1 MLQKMKPSQFKM
13 NYQYREYHLKPIQI
27 QHAAPA
33 KPTDDIVDIFKIRKS
48 DNLLGLV
55 LAFYISFALS
65 ARRTSLI
72 LQWVFGEEVS
82 HQTVLNYARAA
93 APYAHRFNLKN
104 KGAIDNIS
112 VGDETYIKIGGIYNY
127 VWFYLSA
134 KKRCITA
141 YHLSD
146 NRGTIPA
153 VAATNEAIRAA
164 NKNQDI
170 TVVTDGNPS
179 YIEAIQFLNKE
190 RPKERKI
197 KHIQVIGLQNNDN
210 DNDEDEV
217 SESEGYRPF
226 KQIIERFNRSYKHHV
241 KPSAG
246 FNSYDGAMALTT
258 LFVTYY
264 NFLRPHGSLN
274 YKPPIHI
281 AQLDNIKT
289 IQAKWIKLL
298 SMMY

>member
-1 MLQKMKPSQFKM
+1 MLQKMKPSQFKI
-13 NYQYREYHLKPIQI
+13 NYQYREYHLRPIQI

-33 KPTDDIVDIFKIRKS
+33 KPTADIVDIFKIRKS
-48 DNLLGLV
+48 DNIMGLV

-65 ARRTSLI
+65 ARKTSLI
-72 LQWVFGEEVS
+72 IQWVFGEKCS
-82 HQTVLNYARAA
+82 YQTVLNYAKAVA
-93 APYAHRFNLKN
+93 HYAHRFNLKN
-104 KGAIDNIS
+104 KRDIDNIS
-112 VGDETYIKIGGIYNY
+112 VGDETYIKIGGAYNY

-134 KKRCITA
+134 KTRCITA

-153 VAATNEAIRAA
+153 VAATNEAIRTA

-170 TVVTDGNPS
+170 TIVTDGNPS
-179 YIEAIQFLNKE
+179 YIEAIQFLNRD
-190 RPKERKI
+190 RPKEHKI
-197 KHIQVIGLQNNDN
+197 KHIQVIGLQNND
-210 DNDEDEV
+210 EDEV
-217 SESEGYRPF
+217 SEEYRPF

-241 KPSAG
+241 KPAAG
-246 FNSYDGAMALTT
+246 FNCYDGAMALTT

-264 NFLRPHGSLN
+264 NFLRPHGALK

-281 AQLDNIKT
+281 EQLEDIPT

>member
-1 MLQKMKPSQFKM
+1 MLQKMKPSQFKI

-27 QHAAPA
+27 EHAAPA
-33 KPTDDIVDIFKIRKS
+33 KPTDDIDIVDIFKIRKP
-48 DNLLGLV
+48 DNILGLV

-65 ARRTSLI
+65 ARKTALI
-72 LQWVFGEEVS
+72 IKWVFGEKCS
-82 HQTVLNYARAA
+82 YQTVLNYVKATAY
-93 APYAHRFNLKN
+93 YAHRFNFKY
-104 KGAIDNIS
+104 KGPIDNIS
-112 VGDETYIKIGGIYNY
+112 VGDETYIKIGGAYNY

-134 KKRCITA
+134 KTRRITA

-146 NRGTIPA
+146 NRETIPA
-153 VAATNEAIRAA
+153 IAATNEAIRTA
-164 NKNQDI
+164 NKNQHI
-170 TVVTDGNPS
+170 TIVTDGNPS
-179 YIEAIQFLNKE
+179 YIEATQFLNKD
-190 RPKERKI
+190 RPKEHKI
-197 KHIQVIGLQNNDN
+197 KHIQVIGLQNK
-210 DNDEDEV
+210 DEV
-217 SESEGYRPF
+217 SAEYRPF

-241 KPSAG
+241 KPAAG
-246 FNSYDGAMALTT
+246 FNCHDGAMALTT

-289 IQAKWIKLL
+289 IQAKWIKLI

>member
-1 MLQKMKPSQFKM
+1 MLQKMKSSQFKI
-13 NYQYREYHLKPIQI
+13 NYQYREYHLRPIQI

-33 KPTDDIVDIFKIRKS
+33 KLTDDIVDIFKIRKP
-48 DNLLGLV
+48 DNVLGLV

-65 ARRTSLI
+65 ARKTGLI
-72 LQWVFGEEVS
+72 LKWVFGVNVS
-82 HQTVLNYARAA
+82 YQTVLNYVKATAH
-93 APYAHRFNLKN
+93 YAHRFNLKY
-104 KGAIDNIS
+104 KGPIENDNIS
-112 VGDETYIKIGGIYNY
+112 VGDETYIKIGGAYNY

-134 KKRCITA
+134 KTRHITA

-153 VAATNEAIRAA
+153 VAATNEAIRTAK
-164 NKNQDI
+164 KNQDI
-170 TVVTDGNPS
+170 TIVTDGNPS

-190 RPKERKI
+190 RPKEHKI
-197 KHIQVIGLQNNDN
+197 KHIQVIGLQND
-210 DNDEDEV
+210 DEDGI
-217 SESEGYRPF
+217 SEEYRPF
-226 KQIIERFNRSYKHHV
+226 KQMIERFNRTYKHHV
-241 KPSAG
+241 KPAAG
-246 FNSYDGAMALTT
+246 FNCDDGAMALNT

-281 AQLDNIKT
+281 AQLDNIRT
-289 IQAKWIKLL
+289 IQAKWIKLI

>member
-1 MLQKMKPSQFKM
+1 MLQKMKSSQFKV

-33 KPTDDIVDIFKIRKS
+33 KPTDNIDIVDIFKIRKP

-65 ARRTSLI
+65 ARKTALI
-72 LQWVFGEEVS
+72 IRWVFGETCS
-82 HQTVLNYARAA
+82 YQTVLNYAKATA
-93 APYAHRFNLKN
+93 HYAHRFNFKY
-104 KGAIDNIS
+104 KGPIDNIS
-112 VGDETYIKIGGIYNY
+112 VGDETYIKIGGANNY

-134 KKRCITA
+134 KTRRITA

-153 VAATNEAIRAA
+153 VAATNEAIRTAK
-164 NKNQDI
+164 KNQDI
-170 TVVTDGNPS
+170 TIVTDGNPS
-179 YIEAIQFLNKE
+179 YIEAIQFLNKD
-190 RPKERKI
+190 RPKKHKI
-197 KHIQVIGLQNNDN
+197 KHIQVIGLQNNFN
-210 DNDEDEV
+210 DNDEV
-217 SESEGYRPF
+217 SESEEYRPF
-226 KQIIERFNRSYKHHV
+226 KQMIERFNRSYKHHV
-241 KPSAG
+241 KPAAG
-246 FNSYDGAMALTT
+246 FNCYDGAMALTT

-281 AQLDNIKT
+281 AQLDNIRT
-289 IQAKWIKLL
+289 IQAKWIKLI

>member
-1 MLQKMKPSQFKM
+1 MLQQMKPSQFKV

-27 QHAAPA
+27 KHAAPA
-33 KPTDDIVDIFKIRKS
+33 RPTDNIVDMFKIRKS
-48 DNLLGLV
+48 DNLMGLV

-65 ARRTSLI
+65 ARKTALV
-72 LQWVFGEEVS
+72 LKWVFGEEVS
-82 HQTVLNYARAA
+82 HQTVLNYAKATA
-93 APYAHRFNLKN
+93 HYAHRFNFKY
-104 KGAIDNIS
+104 KGPIDKIS
-112 VGDETYIKIGGIYNY
+112 VGDETYIKIGGIHNY

-153 VAATNEAIRAA
+153 VAATNEAIRTAD
-164 NKNQDI
+164 KNQDI
-170 TVVTDGNPS
+170 AVVTDGNPS
-179 YIEAIQFLNKE
+179 YIEAIQFLNKD

-197 KHIQVIGLQNNDN
+197 EHIQVIGLQNNDN
-210 DNDEDEV
+210 DEDE
-217 SESEGYRPF
+217 SEAYRPF
-226 KQIIERFNRSYKHHV
+226 KQMIERFNRSYKHHV

-264 NFLRPHGSLN
+264 NFLRPHISLN

-281 AQLDNIKT
+281 AQLDNVRT
-289 IQAKWIKLL
+289 FQAKWIKLL

>member
-27 QHAAPA
+27 QHSAPA
-33 KPTDDIVDIFKIRKS
+33 KPTEEIVDIFKIRKS
-48 DNLLGLV
+48 DNILGLV

-65 ARRTSLI
+65 ARKTARI
-72 LQWVFGEEVS
+72 IKWVFGENVS
-82 HQTVLNYARAA
+82 HQTVLNYAKATA
-93 APYAHRFNLKN
+93 HYAHRFNYKY
-104 KGAIDNIS
+104 KGSIDDLS

-127 VWFYLSA
+127 VWFYISA
-134 KKRCITA
+134 RKRIITA

-153 VAATNEAIRAA
+153 VAATNEAIRTA

-179 YIEAIQFLNKE
+179 YIEAIQFLNKN
-190 RPKERKI
+190 RSKKHKI
-197 KHIQVIGLQNNDN
+197 KHIQVIGLQNT
-210 DNDEDEV
+210 DEDEV
-217 SESEGYRPF
+217 SEEYRPF

-241 KPSAG
+241 KPAAG
-246 FNSYDGAMALTT
+246 FNCYDGAMALTT

-281 AQLDNIKT
+281 TQLDNIRT

>member
-1 MLQKMKPSQFKM
+1 MLQQMKPSQFKV

-33 KPTDDIVDIFKIRKS
+33 KPTDDIIDIFKIRKS
-48 DNLLGLV
+48 DNVMGLV

-65 ARRTSLI
+65 ARKTALM
-72 LQWVFGEEVS
+72 LKWVFGVKVS
-82 HQTVLNYARAA
+82 YQTVLNYAKATA
-93 APYAHRFNLKN
+93 HYAHRFNLKY

-112 VGDETYIKIGGIYNY
+112 VGDETYIKIGGIHNY
-127 VWFYLSA
+127 VWFYISA

-153 VAATNEAIRAA
+153 VAATNEAIRTA

-179 YIEAIQFLNKE
+179 YIEAIQFLNKD
-190 RPKERKI
+190 RTKERKI
-197 KHIQVIGLQNNDN
+197 KHIQVIGLQNNNEDE
-210 DNDEDEV
+210 DEDEV
-217 SESEGYRPF
+217 SESEEYRPF

-281 AQLDNIKT
+281 AQLDNIRT

>member
-1 MLQKMKPSQFKM
+1 
-13 NYQYREYHLKPIQI
+13 
-27 QHAAPA
+27 
-33 KPTDDIVDIFKIRKS
+33 
-48 DNLLGLV
+48 
-55 LAFYISFALS
+55 
-65 ARRTSLI
+65 
-72 LQWVFGEEVS
+72 
-82 HQTVLNYARAA
+82 
-93 APYAHRFNLKN
+93 
-104 KGAIDNIS
+104 
-112 VGDETYIKIGGIYNY
+112 
-127 VWFYLSA
+127 
-134 KKRCITA
+134 
-141 YHLSD
+141 
-146 NRGTIPA
+146 
-153 VAATNEAIRAA
+153 VAATNEAIRTA

-179 YIEAIQFLNKE
+179 YIEAIQFLNKD

-197 KHIQVIGLQNNDN
+197 KHIQVIGLQNNDEHE
-210 DNDEDEV
+210 DEDEV
-217 SESEGYRPF
+217 SESEAYRPF
-226 KQIIERFNRSYKHHV
+226 KQMIERFNRSYKHHV

-281 AQLDNIKT
+281 AQLDNIRT